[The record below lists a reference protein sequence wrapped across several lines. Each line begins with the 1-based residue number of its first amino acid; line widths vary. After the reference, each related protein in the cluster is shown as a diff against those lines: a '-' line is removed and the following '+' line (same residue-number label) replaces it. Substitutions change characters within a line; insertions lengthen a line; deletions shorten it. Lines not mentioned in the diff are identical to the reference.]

1 MEIRHRI
8 AYLTKGYDQGLNIE
22 HLLTVFQPVAYR
34 ECSPTLAIFHED
46 EMLRSRGI
54 FELLLPS
61 SRSWLDFVG
70 YWSWYSSVARVEH
83 ADNARV
89 GEATQEFGF
98 FFGNVT
104 LLPTVDGGYFEN
116 VMVCAGC
123 DAFGDIDVVV
133 TGV

>member
-8 AYLTKGYDQGLNIE
+8 AYLPKGYDQRLDIE
-22 HLLTVFQPVAYR
+22 HLLTIFQPVAYR

-54 FELLLPS
+54 FELLLSS

-70 YWSWYSSVARVEH
+70 YWSWYGSVARVEH
-83 ADNARV
+83 ADDARV

-104 LLPTVDGGYFEN
+104 LLSTVDGGYFEN
-116 VMVCAGC
+116 VMVCVGC
-123 DAFGDIDVVV
+123 DDFVDIDVVV